1 MEQLLSAPLLL
12 LLLFLLPRRRR
23 RQCLVTMDG
32 SWRSFRARSTSL
44 ALRRRG
50 RTAASS
56 SDSSTDH
63 CDVVCGH
70 YTPSFLPSPRG
81 LLFRDSLALHSLF
94 QGNCT
99 PLLSS
104 PLLSSLRTF
113 LGIISE
119 RRRRRRSS
127 LFCLRMGRRVRVR
140 VHSAAQS
147 RPKVGRCRRRRRRRR
162 RVEHTE

>member
-12 LLLFLLPRRRR
+12 LLLLLLPRRRR

-32 SWRSFRARSTSL
+32 SWRSFVRSTSL

-104 PLLSSLRTF
+104 PLLSAHIPWNNKRAASASALLFVLSSNGAARACA
-113 LGIISE
+113 L
-119 RRRRRRSS
+119 RSS
-127 LFCLRMGRRVRVR
+127 V
-140 VHSAAQS
+140 APQS
-147 RPKVGRCRRRRRRRR
+147 KVGRCRRRRRRRR
-162 RVEHTE
+162 RVEHTV

>member
-12 LLLFLLPRRRR
+12 LLLLLLPRRRR

-32 SWRSFRARSTSL
+32 SWRSFVRSTSL

-104 PLLSSLRTF
+104 LRTF

-119 RRRRRRSS
+119 RRQRRCSS
-127 LFCLRMGRRVRVR
+127 LFCLRMGRRVRV
-140 VHSAAQS
+140 HCAAQS
-147 RPKVGRCRRRRRRRR
+147 RPKVGRRCRRRRRR
-162 RVEHTE
+162 RVEHTV